1 MGAESPGTSKEGT
14 LSGGARRDSLEEEVF
29 GLGLEGWVGL
39 FHVKTVGGES
49 TKWELYVQRTRGVRG
64 WPWLGSPW
72 RGTAGGWG
80 SEGPGDGR
88 LRAMRRG
95 GVSFIL
101 WGPGRL
107 TSRSKSGGDLHLRE
121 ITSEKV
127 RWITW
132 RDQPGGH
139 GRIWGK
145 TELS

>member
-39 FHVKTVGGES
+39 FHVKTVEGES

-72 RGTAGGWG
+72 RGTAGVWG

-95 GVSFIL
+95 GLIYPVGS
-101 WGPGRL
+101 WKAYKQERVRGRFAFE
-107 TSRSKSGGDLHLRE
+107 GDHLR
-121 ITSEKV
+121 
-127 RWITW
+127 
-132 RDQPGGH
+132 
-139 GRIWGK
+139 
-145 TELS
+145 